1 MDLSIILTS
10 TLMAISGLS
19 TGIFYIYIYRM
30 DDFSDFAEATVES
43 RNPFFNVD
51 MQIWIEKTEQDIFA
65 ENMNFW
71 ACCTSIVLFVFF
83 NMLIFLPAVYKHHH
97 DVASLS
103 QDYVPD
109 GVQKRVRDTRSVKH
123 VREMFDRFDPPSFL
137 LHTIDPPQVWNR
149 KSLGKY
155 SLGRIQGLK

>member
-1 MDLSIILTS
+1 MLTS
-10 TLMAISGLS
+10 ALMAISGLL

-43 RNPFFNVD
+43 REPFFNAD
-51 MQIWIEKTEQDIFA
+51 MQMWVEKTEQDIFA

-71 ACCTSIVLFVFF
+71 ACCAVIVLFVFF
-83 NMLIFLPAVYKHHH
+83 NMLIFLPAAYKHYR

-109 GVQKRVRDTRSVKH
+109 GVQKRVRDTRSVKLL
-123 VREMFDRFDPPSFL
+123 REMFDRFDPPHSCCT
-137 LHTIDPPQVWNR
+137 H
-149 KSLGKY
+149 
-155 SLGRIQGLK
+155 